1 MRNGVLCLALGS
13 GLGLAFAA
21 AAALAAPAS
30 RYERAEAGGRYR
42 LTAEFLNFNQDALT
56 LRFELQ
62 PDAVR
67 DSLEEFGYAKAE
79 IDALLAN
86 CTGCD
91 QAEFD
96 RRAAKFYES
105 RGIATQMQ
113 SNGRMRLTVDVPAV
127 VERNKPRLKSL
138 AQALGRI
145 AKERSY
151 GPDETLGAAVAFV
164 QTALRYQQPPN
175 EENGRNI
182 IGFYPPPKTL
192 ELGLGD
198 CDSKSALLAAMLAHF
213 SGVRMIGVHIP
224 RHYLVGVARVPR
236 HGDAF
241 IEYQGE
247 PFVLMEAAGPA
258 WRPPGSI
265 SDATRDALSTMQGVR
280 IDPMF

>member
-1 MRNGVLCLALGS
+1 MVGLALGS
-13 GLGLAFAA
+13 IAVAH
-21 AAALAAPAS
+21 AAPIT
-30 RYERAEAGGRYR
+30 RYERQQAGSAWRVS
-42 LTAEFLNFNQDALT
+42 AEFQNFNQDALK
-56 LRFELQ
+56 LEFELT

-67 DSLEEFGYAKAE
+67 ESLAEFGYAKDE
-79 IDALLAN
+79 IDALLKG

-96 RRAAKFYES
+96 RRAAAFYRS
-105 RGIATQMQ
+105 RGISAVMQ
-113 SNGRMRLTVDVPAV
+113 PTGRMKLTVDVPAV

-138 AQALGRI
+138 AAALGRI
-145 AKERSY
+145 AKERKY
-151 GPDETLGAAVAFV
+151 GPDQTLGAAVAFV

-175 EENGRNI
+175 QDNGRNI

-213 SGVRMIGVHIP
+213 SGIRMVGVHIP
-224 RHYLVGVARVPR
+224 KHYLVGVARVPR

-280 IDPMF
+280 IDPLF